1 MTRQGWNEV
10 EGLRAEAEGLARLM
24 VDEMIGTDDRTEA
37 GTRVS
42 NVTMAVAFCLRCDS
56 QGYLDEVIELL
67 SEVYGFQLYDGK
79 SIGREVARQVKAVM
93 EERDALRSENE
104 ALRMALGALEEEG
117 RE

>member
-1 MTRQGWNEV
+1 MTGHGRNEV
-10 EGLRAEAEGLARLM
+10 KDLRADAEGIARRM
-24 VDEMIGTDDRTEA
+24 VDEMIGTDDRTET
-37 GTRVS
+37 GTRAVY
-42 NVTMAVAFCLRCDS
+42 VTMAVGFCLRCDS
-56 QGYLDEVIELL
+56 QGYLDEVVETLCG
-67 SEVYGFQLYDGK
+67 VYGLQLYNGK